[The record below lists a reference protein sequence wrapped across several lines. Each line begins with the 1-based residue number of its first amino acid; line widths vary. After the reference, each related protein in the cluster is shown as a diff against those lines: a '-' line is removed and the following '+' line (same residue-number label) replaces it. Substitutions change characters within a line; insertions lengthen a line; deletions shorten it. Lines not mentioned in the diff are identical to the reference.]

1 MKNPKLTRTMSE
13 SEILDAIASWGRGT
27 FHVLAYLKT
36 EKQKGLA
43 DFEIRV
49 QYKIH
54 YADYENK
61 KAVLAY
67 RENTGEKPD
76 NPAVKNEEATDI
88 FGVYLNVKSNALKL
102 RVPLNGCEAL
112 SVEYSI
118 GGKPVTKEEYYS
130 EYVNRGYTIPKKYES
145 KTGVEFRAFH
155 LSKILWVR

>member
-1 MKNPKLTRTMSE
+1 MEKINRAMSE
-13 SEILDAIASWGRGT
+13 SEILDAVSSWGRGT
-27 FHVLAYLKT
+27 FHTLAYLKK
-36 EKQKGLA
+36 EKQKGLS
-43 DFEIRV
+43 DFETRMV
-49 QYKIH
+49 YKIH

-67 RENTGEKPD
+67 REATGIQPN

-102 RVPLNGCEAL
+102 RVPLNGCEVL
-112 SVEYSI
+112 SVEYRIS
-118 GGKPVTKEEYYS
+118 GKPVTKEEYYS

>member
-1 MKNPKLTRTMSE
+1 MEKINRAMSE
-13 SEILDAIASWGRGT
+13 SEILDAVSSWGRGT
-27 FHVLAYLKT
+27 FHTLAYLKT
-36 EKQKGLA
+36 EKQKGLS
-43 DFEIRV
+43 DFETRMV
-49 QYKIH
+49 YKIH

-67 RENTGEKPD
+67 REATGIQP
-76 NPAVKNEEATDI
+76 NNSAVKNEEATDI

-102 RVPLNGCEAL
+102 RVPLNGCEVL

>member
-27 FHVLAYLKT
+27 FHTVTYQKF
-36 EKQKGLA
+36 ERQKGLS
-43 DFEIRV
+43 DFEVRV

-61 KAVLAY
+61 KAVIAY
-67 RENTGEKPD
+67 REATGAKPN

-88 FGVYLNVKSNALKL
+88 FGVYLNVKRNALKL
-102 RVPLNGCEAL
+102 RVPLNGCKLLAI
-112 SVEYSI
+112 EYLI
-118 GGKPVTKEEYYS
+118 GGKLVDEKKYHA
-130 EYVNRGYTIPKKYES
+130 EYVNRGYVIPKKEES

-155 LSKILWVR
+155 LSQILEVK